1 MEARPFALIA
11 LVPGAKEANKH
22 MLMKGKS
29 GDGQGAG
36 SSRDSSGAENVALA
50 AFNRLIAEPER
61 LAGFLSV
68 TGLRPDTIRQAA
80 NSPGFLAAILDYV
93 CADEGLIVAVAQ
105 ELEMDPAEI
114 AAARAR
120 LSPEAHFE
128 P

>member
-1 MEARPFALIA
+1 
-11 LVPGAKEANKH
+11 

-29 GDGQGAG
+29 
-36 SSRDSSGAENVALA
+36 RESSGRRPSSDLAHAESVAVA
-50 AFNRLIAEPER
+50 AFNRLVAEPER

-80 NSPGFLAAILDYV
+80 GEPGFHAAILDYV
-93 CADEGLIVAVAQ
+93 SSDEQLILAIAD
-105 ELEMDPAEI
+105 ELEMSPAEV

-120 LSPEAHFE
+120 LSPETSFE